1 MLLLLLCNLSRGGN
15 LEEFSWITSTFIW
28 IPRIVTAAR
37 ATTKHQS
44 IGGEKEKNNKGEWST
59 FVSITSF
66 PNCSKNKQ
74 WKLNILFAG
83 LGSEIVKWWKVG
95 SEK

>member
-1 MLLLLLCNLSRGGN
+1 MDVPGYAAAAAMQFVPRWKLGGIFVENLNFYLDTSHCYSSQSR
-15 LEEFSWITSTFIW
+15 
-28 IPRIVTAAR
+28 
-37 ATTKHQS
+37 